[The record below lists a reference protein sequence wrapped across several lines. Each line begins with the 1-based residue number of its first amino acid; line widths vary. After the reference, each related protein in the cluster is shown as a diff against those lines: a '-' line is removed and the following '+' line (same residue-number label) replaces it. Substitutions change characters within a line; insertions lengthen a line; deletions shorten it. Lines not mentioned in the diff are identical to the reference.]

1 MYYQD
6 PDGNQLETQVDNF
19 DDPEDATAMMAG
31 PEFAENA
38 LGADFDPED
47 LCAAVERGEDENALK
62 KRKNVGRRGPEEA
75 PVVLAKVM
83 EGKVGA

>member
-19 DDPEDATAMMAG
+19 ETPEEATAMMES

-38 LGADFDPED
+38 LGADFDPEE
-47 LCAAVERGEDENALK
+47 LCAAVERGDDETALK
-62 KRKNVGRRGPEEA
+62 KRKNVGPRGPEEA
-75 PVVLAKVM
+75 PKVLAKVM
-83 EGKVGA
+83 EAKVGA